1 MVNVKDSIDFC
12 VQSLLLAYQQQQQH
26 IYIEKHIKR
35 ETTERLVDLCLLRTD
50 TNEFKKVAFFMTFSL
65 FEKEKPFQLITY
77 VPEDKKSL
85 LISQKRLL

>member
-12 VQSLLLAYQQQQQH
+12 VQSLLLAYQQQH

-50 TNEFKKVAFFMTFSL
+50 TNEFKKVAFFMTFSV

-77 VPEDKKSL
+77 VPEDKNL
-85 LISQKRLL
+85 Y